1 MAPRPFPLPDLRDP
15 SRPMATLPVKLPAAA
30 LEALQDRA
38 DRLQCGRSA
47 LARTLIVQGLEQL
60 ESAAAIDG
68 EVA

>member
-1 MAPRPFPLPDLRDP
+1 
-15 SRPMATLPVKLPAAA
+15 MATLPVKLPAAA